1 MKSKKFTLI
10 ELLVVIAII
19 AILAAILLPALQQAR
34 ERANATSCVSNLKQM
49 AGTARLYLDDNRDF
63 WPSPNHAAP
72 STFSTD
78 KAYGHWASRLAYA
91 KYLPQMETMVLASTN
106 RPAWI
111 SCPSVPVVESS
122 VSADKDLQIYAAVY
136 NSGSA
141 TNNIPTW
148 GVDFRVTSFEKG
160 FRKTKASAGEPDVTG
175 VGPSNRVWFAD
186 GRSINHDAVSR
197 PLLAGGYGGS
207 YSGYNHNSVINM
219 VHNGRANLVSWAGHV
234 VSVDPGSMMD
244 YYIPTLNRAYMVST
258 MLGVYTEPGF
268 EIISKG
274 GPGGKQVE

>member
-1 MKSKKFTLI
+1 MKKSSFFTLI

-78 KAYGHWASRLAYA
+78 RAYGHWASRLAYA

-141 TNNIPTW
+141 TANIPTNTL
-148 GVDFRVTSFEKG
+148 TSPVP
-160 FRKTKASAGEPDVTG
+160 KTTNIGMD
-175 VGPSNRVWFAD
+175 AD
-186 GRSINHDAVSR
+186 TECTLLSGCHRGRTEGLER
-197 PLLAGGYGGS
+197 GGYG
-207 YSGYNHNSVINM
+207 
-219 VHNGRANLVSWAGHV
+219 
-234 VSVDPGSMMD
+234 
-244 YYIPTLNRAYMVST
+244 
-258 MLGVYTEPGF
+258 
-268 EIISKG
+268 
-274 GPGGKQVE
+274 